1 MKKRFVLIGVPVF
14 LVIVG
19 TLVFWGQY
27 QKRNAEL
34 YYSGTLEFTES
45 NLAFQAP
52 GRVRQVY
59 LDEGQ
64 SVKAGQCIAELSPE
78 EYIAA
83 RNQAGAVLNQAM
95 DSRKQLESML
105 ELYEKTLPAAVTQAE
120 AAVNTAKAQLAEQE
134 AGNRVQEVERAKLSV
149 QEAEINRDNA
159 LKDKQR
165 YDNLFRNGFIAEK
178 DRDSVTVKY
187 ENELKAYQ
195 RAVSA
200 YNMAREGFRK
210 ESIAAARARF
220 AEAQAALRLSKG
232 NLKKIDAAQADIQ
245 AATARIQAARAALDA
260 SEIQLGYTRL
270 TAPFDAMITSR
281 NVEPGE
287 VVTPSREVIT
297 LADVSRIDLKVFV
310 DETQIGKVH
319 PGQKADVRIDTFP
332 DKVYSGVV
340 SYVSPEGEFT
350 PKIIQTRKERVKLV
364 YLVKIAMTN
373 PNDELKSGMPADA
386 WFR

>member
-45 NLAFQAP
+45 NLAFQAS
-52 GRVRQVY
+52 GRVKQVY

-83 RNQAGAVLNQAM
+83 RDQAKAALNQAM

-105 ELYEKTLPAAVTQAE
+105 ELYEKTLPAAVSQAE
-120 AAVNTAKAQLAEQE
+120 AAVNTAQAQLTEQE
-134 AGNRVQEVERAKLSV
+134 AGNRVQEVERARLSV

-165 YDNLFRNGFIAEK
+165 YDSLFKNGFIAEK
-178 DRDSVTVKY
+178 DRDSITVKY

-195 RAVSA
+195 RAASA

-210 ESIAAARARF
+210 ESIAAARARL
-220 AEAQAALRLSKG
+220 AEAQAALRLSRG

-245 AATARIQAARAALDA
+245 AATARIQAAAAALNA
-260 SEIQLGYTRL
+260 SEIQLGYTHL
-270 TAPFDAMITSR
+270 TAPFDAMITNR

-332 DKVYSGVV
+332 GKVYPGVV

-364 YLVKIAMTN
+364 YLVKIALTN